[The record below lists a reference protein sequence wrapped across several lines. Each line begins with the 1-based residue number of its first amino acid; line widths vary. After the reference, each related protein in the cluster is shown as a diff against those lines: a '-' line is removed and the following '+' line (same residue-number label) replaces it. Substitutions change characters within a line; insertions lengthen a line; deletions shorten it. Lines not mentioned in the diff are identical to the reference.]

1 MESIPSYEPGT
12 VGYRILVAIANG
24 HNTVSALHQQNFA
37 KGTVGNYLRRF
48 EKYGIVSVSVAR
60 LPRLSFKGE
69 IRYFD
74 TKVYKV
80 LVDFSSFS
88 QMQ

>member
-1 MESIPSYEPGT
+1 METKPSYEPGT
-12 VGYRILVAIANG
+12 VGYQILVAIANG

-48 EKYGIVSVSVAR
+48 EKHGIVSVDFAR
-60 LPRLSFKGE
+60 LPRPSFKGE
-69 IRYFD
+69 TRCFD

-80 LVDFSSFS
+80 LVDFPAFS